1 MSFRCKRMNFLSTII
16 SFDSFIGGFVQ
27 GFFSWG
33 MVALAYTMH
42 GLFHDYLSHEL
53 QSIETTVAIIAIR
66 IFAMYHRSKNMRIF
80 LIISFMAFSASRG
93 VLDGL
98 ALSPTSLTCKLADFL
113 VIPIRSR
120 IATHVQQKNIYFPA
134 RESVFCWRLPL
145 CPLCPT
151 LTAFQVYLLS

>member
-1 MSFRCKRMNFLSTII
+1 MNFLSTII
-16 SFDSFIGGFVQ
+16 SFDSFIGGSDQ
-27 GFFSWG
+27 RFFSWG

-42 GLFHDYLSHEL
+42 GSFHDYLSHEL
-53 QSIETTVAIIAIR
+53 QSIETTVAIMAIR

-98 ALSPTSLTCKLADFL
+98 ALSPASGFTCKLADFL
-113 VIPIRSR
+113 VIPIHSR

-134 RESVFCWRLPL
+134 RESVFCPRLPL

-151 LTAFQVYLLS
+151 LTPFQVYVLS